1 MVEVEG
7 VVARDGAV
15 ETRFE
20 VGCPAVT
27 IILIIHIMII
37 TIILIIMI
45 ITLTSSLIILITLPI
60 AELVLA
66 PLVIL
71 AHSCN
76 PRVDALKQAKI
87 NSDDDH
93 LIGKKDMVIFVPDI
107 ENSIVLKWTDG
118 IYRKFLL

>member
-20 VGCPAVT
+20 VGCPPVT
-27 IILIIHIMII
+27 IIHIMII
-37 TIILIIMI
+37 MIIRI

-76 PRVDALKQAKI
+76 PRVDALKQEQI
-87 NSDDDH
+87 NSDDDQH
-93 LIGKKDMVIFVPDI
+93 IGKKDMVIVVPNIDD
-107 ENSIVLKWTDG
+107 SIVLKWGDG
-118 IYRKFLL
+118 IYRKILL